1 MGDSGYWLTREAPDS
16 DRRGEG
22 NGRDAPALGCAAVQE
37 AGFGTR
43 IQKPWYVKVAESW
56 VRD

>member
-1 MGDSGYWLTREAPDS
+1 MTREAPDS

-22 NGRDAPALGCAAVQE
+22 NGRDAPAHGRATVQK

-43 IQKPWYVKVAESW
+43 INQSLAGVDRVLVSDFGRELGA
-56 VRD
+56 